1 MPKFGIS
8 SSAVKA
14 QKTRIAPAPDDAQ
27 KLVAKNMRRIRIEQL
42 LTQEQVADLSGT
54 TPVWISGCERGV
66 RNLSLS
72 SLSMIAFALGVDMRD
87 LLDTAKH
94 AMPPAGKR
102 VYSRRV
108 AKSESV

>member
-1 MPKFGIS
+1 
-8 SSAVKA
+8 
-14 QKTRIAPAPDDAQ
+14 
-27 KLVAKNMRRIRIEQL
+27 MRRIRIEQL

-102 VYSRRV
+102 IYSRRV
-108 AKSESV
+108 AKGESA

>member
-1 MPKFGIS
+1 MPKLGTS
-8 SSAVKA
+8 RTVQSPP
-14 QKTRIAPAPDDAQ
+14 TPDYAQ
-27 KLVAKNMRRIRIEQL
+27 KLVARNMRRIRIERL

-94 AMPPAGKR
+94 TQPPANKR
-102 VYSRRV
+102 IYSKRV
-108 AKSESV
+108 AKNEAA